1 MWSSAIKDAVEKI
14 RKNMD
19 TFGTR
24 FPHVSRDGAYLLND
38 NDDWTNGFW
47 SGLLWLCYEYTGD
60 EAFQL
65 GAKRTVEDFRRRFAE
80 KRCLIITIS
89 DFCIPCPPKRS
100 GSLRRTRA
108 PAN

>member
-47 SGLLWLCYEYTGD
+47 SGL
-60 EAFQL
+60 
-65 GAKRTVEDFRRRFAE
+65 
-80 KRCLIITIS
+80 
-89 DFCIPCPPKRS
+89 S
-100 GSLRRTRA
+100 GYVMNTRA
-108 PAN
+108 TRPFNWARNER